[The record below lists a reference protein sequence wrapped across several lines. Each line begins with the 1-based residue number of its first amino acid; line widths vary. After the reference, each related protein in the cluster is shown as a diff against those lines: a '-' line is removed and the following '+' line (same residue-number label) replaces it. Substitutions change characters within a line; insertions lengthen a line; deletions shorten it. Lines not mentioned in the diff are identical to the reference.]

1 MSAAAGPGDVDA
13 WSRESAEFQRRLA
26 TATANLARLGRVE
39 LGGCERV
46 AVHREDK
53 LVLWRYR
60 SIARPAPLPPVL
72 IVYALVN
79 RPDVLD
85 LDRERS
91 LIRGLLE
98 AGLDVWLVD
107 WGYPDAADRWL
118 TLADYVTGYL
128 DRCVARVRPDG
139 GAVNLLGVCQG
150 GTLALAYAALEPA
163 RVANLVTMIT
173 PVDFHTPENLLAK
186 WARGVDAD
194 ALVETF
200 GNVPGEW
207 LNAAFLQLMPF
218 RLTLAKYLALV
229 DSADDTAALAAFL
242 RMERWIF
249 DSPDQAGEAFREFAN
264 ALYRDNRLVRGTWS
278 IGGRVVDPRRLRMP
292 ILNVHAT
299 EDHLVPPSASLAL
312 RGIAGTGDYTDLAV
326 PGGHIGIYVG
336 RRART
341 LPGTIAGWLRE
352 RAAARP

>member
-1 MSAAAGPGDVDA
+1 MSAAPGDGRAEA
-13 WSRESAEFQRRLA
+13 WLRESAEFQRRLA
-26 TATANLARLGRVE
+26 AASAQLARLGPVE
-39 LGGCERV
+39 VGACARD
-46 AVHREDK
+46 AVYAEGK

-60 SIARPAPLPPVL
+60 SIAKPAGLPPL
-72 IVYALVN
+72 LLVYALVN
-79 RPDVLD
+79 RPYVLD
-85 LDRERS
+85 LQPDRS

-98 AGLDVWLVD
+98 AGLDVWLID
-107 WGYPDAADRWL
+107 WGYPDAGDRWL

-128 DRCVARVRPDG
+128 ERCVARVRPDG
-139 GAVNLLGVCQG
+139 GSVNLVGVCQG
-150 GTLALAYAALEPA
+150 GTFALAYAALEPA
-163 RVANLVTMIT
+163 RVANLVTMVT

-186 WARGVDAD
+186 WVRGLDVD

-229 DSADDTAALAAFL
+229 DAADDPAALASFL

-249 DSPDQAGEAFREFAN
+249 DSPDQAGEAFREFVV

-278 IGGRVVDPRRLRMP
+278 IDGRRVDPRRLRMP

-312 RGIAGTGDYTDLAV
+312 RGIVGTADYTDLPV

-336 RRART
+336 RRARE
-341 LPGTIAGWLRE
+341 LPGTVAGWLQE
-352 RAAARP
+352 RAPGRR